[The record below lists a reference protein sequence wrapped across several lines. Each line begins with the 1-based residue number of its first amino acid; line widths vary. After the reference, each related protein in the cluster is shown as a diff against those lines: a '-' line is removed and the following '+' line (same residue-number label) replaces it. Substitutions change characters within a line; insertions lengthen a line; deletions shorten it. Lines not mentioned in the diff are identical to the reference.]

1 MNSFLEPPP
10 DTRKGQLDGCSIKVS
25 AYEAAETPPTE
36 PPEVVVSSSHQ
47 TGGEPN
53 PAEAGGGMPSQS
65 KKPALVASSL
75 VALTGVGYQEA
86 VQMLRAMT
94 QRATRRRRESGV
106 A

>member
-1 MNSFLEPPP
+1 
-10 DTRKGQLDGCSIKVS
+10 
-25 AYEAAETPPTE
+25 
-36 PPEVVVSSSHQ
+36 
-47 TGGEPN
+47 
-53 PAEAGGGMPSQS
+53 MPSQS